1 MICILW
7 LVKTTVKTA
16 ASCDSFPQR
25 CRCQAVPVAPKGR
38 RDHKALEPCPAK
50 GATTLLP
57 NGQAICP
64 QPPSPMGHPEPKLLG
79 LWIPGLP
86 HIMKVHS
93 DGNDDG
99 KFTIYIYQ
107 MVQTPEFW
115 TINYVWLDTLAI
127 PSAASHTNYD
137 IRPRPV
143 RPNKKVRLPD
153 LDPSCCHVA
162 FCTKIPGSR
171 SDALAAFWSFGW
183 RCVFQENQQ
192 MGGLGTG
199 LVELEQKG

>member
-1 MICILW
+1 MGKSIQSEFWPASYIL
-7 LVKTTVKTA
+7 LLLMEEIPFPTTCFFQKKHVY
-16 ASCDSFPQR
+16 
-25 CRCQAVPVAPKGR
+25 
-38 RDHKALEPCPAK
+38 
-50 GATTLLP
+50 
-57 NGQAICP
+57 I
-64 QPPSPMGHPEPKLLG
+64 MGDIYH
-79 LWIPGLP
+79 
-86 HIMKVHS
+86 
-93 DGNDDG
+93 
-99 KFTIYIYQ
+99 IYIYQ